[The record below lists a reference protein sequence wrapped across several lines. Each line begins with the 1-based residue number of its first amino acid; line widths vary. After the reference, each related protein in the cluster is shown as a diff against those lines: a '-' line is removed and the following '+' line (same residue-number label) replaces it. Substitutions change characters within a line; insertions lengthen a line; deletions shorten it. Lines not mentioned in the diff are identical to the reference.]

1 MTNTHSNRCPIC
13 SPSMELDHTI
23 LHTTKDTLTL
33 QCPNCNYVYKNHIPS
48 PKLINCN
55 VIVSQHEDSL
65 STTIPLSQDTI
76 LQLGD
81 EFIVDTEDAIFVV
94 TITSLESLSSA
105 KRVTKTTAQN
115 VKTIWT
121 RAIDN
126 VYVNVTIHSLGSE
139 RHQSRSMKFG
149 VPGDYLFEIGKITT
163 LDNSSFLIEGIH
175 LRQDLQNNPVPKL
188 KNRGEAA
195 LAKDIKRI
203 YASEPKYSISYR

>member
-1 MTNTHSNRCPIC
+1 MTNI
-13 SPSMELDHTI
+13 
-23 LHTTKDTLTL
+23 
-33 QCPNCNYVYKNHIPS
+33 